1 MMEAPPRL
9 NDRVLLDDSLRPF
22 WMLLHFNGLHP
33 DWCGQHQ
40 RNRLFR
46 FVRFIVTFVA
56 VLLVS
61 TNCLSSIYL
70 LFASTNLSEI
80 GCRILYRTCLMTSG
94 LHYMYRYMRYG
105 DDFLKFFSEWRQ
117 IEINF
122 LNGSTVAKK
131 RRINKLLYILSF
143 GKLLMFPLL
152 AYFSNIGQPN
162 LSFYFICDPAS
173 SKVMPV
179 HSCAFISAITDYICR
194 IYITLGEAVPTLFFY
209 HVGCVVEEI
218 QRELQETFFSI
229 EMSSNDSVIAIDNT
243 VNFISHVQ
251 LRNVNTFQRVWEKF
265 ETVHGFVN
273 RANQL
278 LGASIFCIDIS
289 AFLSISL
296 GVCNVL
302 MYKTITKLLVLFVRR
317 ITEVLQFVLMN
328 RLMSRPTLA
337 QEELK
342 TSFAALL
349 SQKWQLLCEDERSV
363 LVAFQARL
371 DSVKLAASPFNL
383 YKVKPSNIL
392 SMVSLVIT
400 YVFVLIQFDP

>member
-1 MMEAPPRL
+1 
-9 NDRVLLDDSLRPF
+9 
-22 WMLLHFNGLHP
+22 
-33 DWCGQHQ
+33 
-40 RNRLFR
+40 
-46 FVRFIVTFVA
+46 
-56 VLLVS
+56 
-61 TNCLSSIYL
+61 
-70 LFASTNLSEI
+70 
-80 GCRILYRTCLMTSG
+80 
-94 LHYMYRYMRYG
+94 
-105 DDFLKFFSEWRQ
+105 
-117 IEINF
+117 
-122 LNGSTVAKK
+122 
-131 RRINKLLYILSF
+131 
-143 GKLLMFPLL
+143 MFPLL

-278 LGASIFCIDIS
+278 FSASILCIDGS
-289 AFLSISL
+289 AFLL
-296 GVCNVL
+296 KCLAFYNVL
-302 MYKTITKLLVLFVRR
+302 QDIPIAEKLVFSMTRL
-317 ITEVLQFVLMN
+317 TEVLQYVLMN
-328 RLMSRPTLA
+328 RLMSHLTLA
-337 QEELK
+337 QEDLK
-342 TSFAALL
+342 TSLAALL
-349 SQKWQLLCEDERSV
+349 SQNWQLLCEDDRSL
-363 LVAFQARL
+363 LVAFHTRL

-383 YKVKPSNIL
+383 YNVKPSNIL
-392 SMVSLVIT
+392 SMLSLIVT
-400 YVFVLIQFDP
+400 YVIVIIQFDW